1 MEAILVPE
9 DVQGGS
15 LNDEQSGQSLRSAM
29 RRTLGS
35 IVGISDRGLFPSCR
49 ERAMMTIA
57 RRAIVYQRPFF
68 GMGYLQK
75 SLKP

>member
-35 IVGISDRGLFPSCR
+35 IVGISDRGLFPVVESD
-49 ERAMMTIA
+49 ANALAGVIS
-57 RRAIVYQRPFF
+57 QRYVP
-68 GMGYLQK
+68 LHI
-75 SLKP
+75 SHR